1 MKQTLFLLSILT
13 TFVASAQSIEISP
26 NGGTNASAILDLKS
40 TTKGFLLP
48 RMTNAQMLAIPS
60 PAQGLLAFCTDCG
73 TNGDYYFYKGTAW
86 VALGSVTVSVSTTV
100 GPVSANANENGA
112 TITNVG
118 VLNLAPANA
127 TNPGIVTTGAQTI
140 AGVKTFSNGI
150 IGNVT
155 GNAATVTTNAN
166 LTGVV
171 TSTGNVTSIA
181 NGAIT
186 NTMLA
191 NGAVANLSGTN
202 TGDQILPTLSSLGAV
217 ASNSAI
223 TGATNTKITYDAKG
237 LVTAGTAA
245 TTADIAT
252 STNKNYVTDAQQ
264 TVINNTSGT
273 NTGDQTLPTLSSL
286 GAVASNSAITGAT
299 NTKIT
304 YDAKGLVTAGTA
316 ATTADIAASTNKNY
330 VTDAQQTVINNTS
343 GTNTGDQTLP
353 TLSSLGAVASN
364 SAITGAT
371 NTKIT
376 YDAKGLVTAGTAA
389 TTADIAASTNKNY
402 VTDAQQTVINN
413 TSGTNTGDQILP
425 TLSSLGA
432 VASNSAITGATNTKI
447 TYDAKGLVTAGAAAT
462 TADIAASTN
471 KNYVTD
477 AQQIVINNTSGTNTG
492 DQTLPTLSSLGAVAS
507 NSAITGATNT
517 KITYDAKG
525 LVTAG
530 AAATTADIAAST
542 NKNYVTDAQQ
552 IVINNT
558 SGTNTGDQTLP
569 TLSSLGAVAS
579 NTAITGA
586 TNTKI
591 TYDAKGLVT
600 AGAAATTADIAA
612 STNKNYVTDAQQ
624 IVINNTSGTN
634 TGDQT
639 LPTLSSLGAVAS
651 NTAITGSTNTKI
663 TYDSKGLVTA
673 GTAATTA
680 DIAASTNKNYVTDA
694 QQTLINNT
702 SGTNTGDQTLPTLS
716 SLGAVASNTAIT
728 GSTNTKIT
736 YDSKGLV
743 TAGTAATTA
752 DIAASTNKNYV
763 TDAQQT
769 VINNTSGTNTGD
781 NAVNSLYRGLV
792 SNATHTGDVI
802 GSIALTIANDA
813 VTTAKIADGAITD
826 SKVTNVAASKI
837 TGTLAV
843 ANGGTGTTNGSITGT
858 GALTFAAGGT
868 NQNISITPSGT
879 GSVGIG
885 TSSPTTTAALDV
897 TSTTKG
903 FLPPRMTYAQRQ
915 AISSPPA
922 TGLIVYCTNCGINGG
937 EPQFYNGIGWVNMIG
952 GAALLPIPTVA
963 ATTEATNI
971 TGSTATSGGNITG
984 DGGSVITARGV
995 CWSTSQNPTIAD
1007 SKTTDAGTTGIY
1019 TSNITGLAALTT
1031 YYVRAYATNAGGTV
1045 YGTQISFTSTLGI
1058 GSSYQGGIVYY
1069 IFQLNDP
1076 GYVEG
1081 QVHGLIVS
1089 PNGQG
1094 SATWNNNQGYF
1105 IGKTS
1110 TALGTGMANTNAII
1124 AFPGSGVCAASIA
1137 RSYQG
1142 GGYTDWYLPSKDEMQ
1157 LLNPT
1162 LSSFIELYHFTSSE
1176 ANLPNA
1182 YGWYPSGLS
1191 GISNWIQKNPSYQV
1205 RAIRTF

>member
-1 MKQTLFLLSILT
+1 MSKIYFINYFFPVMKKTLSICSILISFAT
-13 TFVASAQSIEISP
+13 TAQSIEINA
-26 NGGTNASAILDLKS
+26 NGGTANASAILDLKS

-48 RMTNAQMLAIPS
+48 RMTNAQMSAIPS

-86 VALGSVTVSVSTTV
+86 VALSSTTATGSTTV
-100 GPVSANANENGA
+100 GTVSANATENGA
-112 TITNVG
+112 TIKNG
-118 VLNLAPANA
+118 VLSLAPANA
-127 TNPGIVTTGAQTI
+127 SYPGIVTIGAQTI
-140 AGVKTFSNGI
+140 GGVKTFSNGI
-150 IGNVT
+150 VGNVTGNLT

-171 TSTGNVTSIA
+171 TSTGNATSIA
-181 NGAIT
+181 NGAIS
-186 NTMLA
+186 NAMLA
-191 NGAVANLSGTN
+191 NGAVATLSGTN

-217 ASNSAI
+217 ASNAAI
-223 TGATNTKITYDAKG
+223 TGATNTKITYDSKG

-245 TTADIAT
+245 TTADIAAST
-252 STNKNYVTDAQQ
+252 NKNYVTDAQQIVINNTSGINTGDQTLPTLSSLGAVASNAAITGTTNTKITYDSKGLVTAGTAATTADIAASTNKNYVTDAQQ

-286 GAVASNSAITGAT
+286 GAVASNTAITGAT

-364 SAITGAT
+364 TAITGAT

-376 YDAKGLVTAGTAA
+376 YDAKGLVTAGT
-389 TTADIAASTNKNY
+389 
-402 VTDAQQTVINN
+402 
-413 TSGTNTGDQILP
+413 
-425 TLSSLGA
+425 
-432 VASNSAITGATNTKI
+432 
-447 TYDAKGLVTAGAAAT
+447 AAT

-507 NSAITGATNT
+507 NAAITGATNT
-517 KITYDAKG
+517 KITYDSKG

-530 AAATTADIAAST
+530 TAATTADIAVST

-558 SGTNTGDQTLP
+558 SGTNTGD
-569 TLSSLGAVAS
+569 
-579 NTAITGA
+579 
-586 TNTKI
+586 
-591 TYDAKGLVT
+591 
-600 AGAAATTADIAA
+600 
-612 STNKNYVTDAQQ
+612 
-624 IVINNTSGTN
+624 
-634 TGDQT
+634 
-639 LPTLSSLGAVAS
+639 
-651 NTAITGSTNTKI
+651 
-663 TYDSKGLVTA
+663 
-673 GTAATTA
+673 
-680 DIAASTNKNYVTDA
+680 
-694 QQTLINNT
+694 
-702 SGTNTGDQTLPTLS
+702 
-716 SLGAVASNTAIT
+716 
-728 GSTNTKIT
+728 
-736 YDSKGLV
+736 
-743 TAGTAATTA
+743 
-752 DIAASTNKNYV
+752 
-763 TDAQQT
+763 
-769 VINNTSGTNTGD
+769 
-781 NAVNSLYRGLV
+781 NAVNSLYSGLV
-792 SNATHTGDVI
+792 TNATHTGDVT
-802 GSIALTIANDA
+802 GSTALTITNDA
-813 VTTAKIADGAITD
+813 ITTAKIAAGAITD
-826 SKVTNVAASKI
+826 SKVTDVAASKI

-858 GALTFAAGGT
+858 GALTFAAGGS
-868 NQNISITPSGT
+868 NQNISISPSGT

-885 TSSPTTTAALDV
+885 TSSPNTTAALDV

-915 AISSPPA
+915 TISSPPPA
-922 TGLIVYCTNCGINGG
+922 TGLMVYCTNCGTNGG
-937 EPQFYNGIGWVNMIG
+937 EPQFYNGNGWVNMIG
-952 GAALLPIPTVA
+952 GAALLPTPTVA

-971 TGSTATSGGNITG
+971 TGSTATSGGNITD

-1007 SKTTDAGTTGIY
+1007 FKTTDAGTTGIY
-1019 TSNITGLAALTT
+1019 TGNITGLAALTT

-1124 AFPGSGVCAASIA
+1124 AFPASGVCAASIA

-1182 YGWYPSGLS
+1182 YGWFPSGVS
-1191 GISNWIQKNPSYQV
+1191 GISSWIQKNPSYQV